1 MSVTGAGVVVEAVK
15 LAEDRSGDVVV
26 RLYESL
32 GARTRARVTAGFEA
46 SGVVATDLLERPL
59 DDGPALDVTA
69 GGAGSGG
76 AAAANLSGSDGPASA
91 PSAPSAPSALSA
103 LSAAFELRP
112 FQIVTLRFARP

>member
-69 GGAGSGG
+69 GGAGPGG
-76 AAAANLSGSDGPASA
+76 AAAANLSNPDGSDGSDGPASA
-91 PSAPSAPSALSA
+91 P
-103 LSAAFELRP
+103 SAAFELRP